1 MFVNFTPKQ
10 LGNVLLLLSILGLS
24 LAMTP
29 MNNLEGYTN
38 YTDQILTSLQNDDIM
53 NKNSLLY
60 KLGFNEK
67 TLTVYLNQTEL
78 GNTLQNMY
86 AYRTNLITI
95 LNTKINNTN
104 IPVKGVGIPSITDVS
119 ELINEIAFKTYLYI
133 IYRNESNKY
142 SANIQDLNKQI
153 NIVLRN
159 TVISSVLSSKVIPS
173 NKKKLLIDLQFNNL
187 IYKFY
192 IDNSNSISDELQVL
206 YSKLYT
212 QITLLYQ
219 PTKTL

>member
-10 LGNVLLLLSILGLS
+10 LGNVLLLLLILGLS

-67 TLTVYLNQTEL
+67 TITVYLNQTEL

-95 LNTKINNTN
+95 LNTKINAT
-104 IPVKGVGIPSITDVS
+104 KGDITIADVGR
-119 ELINEIAFKTYLYI
+119 LINRINYQTYILIAI
-133 IYRNESNKY
+133 GNESFKY
-142 SANIQDLNKQI
+142 YLM
-153 NIVLRN
+153 
-159 TVISSVLSSKVIPS
+159 
-173 NKKKLLIDLQFNNL
+173 
-187 IYKFY
+187 
-192 IDNSNSISDELQVL
+192 
-206 YSKLYT
+206 
-212 QITLLYQ
+212 
-219 PTKTL
+219 